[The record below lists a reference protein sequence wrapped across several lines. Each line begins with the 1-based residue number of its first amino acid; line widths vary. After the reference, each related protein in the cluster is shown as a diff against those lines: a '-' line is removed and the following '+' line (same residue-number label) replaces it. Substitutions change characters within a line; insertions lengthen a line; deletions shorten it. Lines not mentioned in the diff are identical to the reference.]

1 MFNLASWKSSVTAK
15 GTVWVDLWDKSQTR
29 DGLEVEGD
37 ELESDPI
44 NSVLK
49 RSDVKE

>member
-15 GTVWVDLWDKSQTR
+15 GTVWVELWDKSQTR
-29 DGLEVEGD
+29 EVED
-37 ELESDPI
+37 ELESDPV

-49 RSDVKE
+49 RSDAKEWS